1 VNCVTPP
8 NVRGVD
14 ALTRELWTRQDRHKG
29 DRLRLFTAVAEEVD
43 ATTVLYPG
51 SFVDVAASFAFPSV
65 TYVDSDRRAQQF
77 FADHSGVQEIIGA
90 HRRRYDAE
98 YEFRFAHKDYREDL
112 GLGDETFDLLVSL
125 YAGFVS
131 LSCTRYLRIGGTL
144 LVNSSHRDASMAAA
158 DSRYRHIAVVTSR
171 SGRYRVGRNGL
182 EQYFVP
188 KKEQDVTADRLHRL
202 ASGIA
207 YTKTPFAYL
216 FERVS

>member
-1 VNCVTPP
+1 M
-8 NVRGVD
+8 RGVD
-14 ALTRELWTRQDRHKG
+14 ALTLELWTRQNRHKG

-65 TYVDSDRRAQQF
+65 TYVDSDRSAQQF
-77 FADHSGVQEIIGA
+77 FADRPGVEEIIDA
-90 HRRRYDAE
+90 HRDNNAPE
-98 YEFRFAHKDYREDL
+98 YQFRFEHTDYREELDF
-112 GLGDETFDLLVSL
+112 GDETFDLLVSL

-144 LVNSSHRDASMAAA
+144 LVNSSHRDASMASI
-158 DSRYRHIAVVTSR
+158 DDRYRLIAAVTSR
-171 SGRYRVGRNGL
+171 SGRYQVDRRGL

-188 KKEQDVTADRLHRL
+188 KKEQDVTEDRLHRL
-202 ASGIA
+202 ARGVG
-207 YTKTPFAYL
+207 YTKTPFAYI